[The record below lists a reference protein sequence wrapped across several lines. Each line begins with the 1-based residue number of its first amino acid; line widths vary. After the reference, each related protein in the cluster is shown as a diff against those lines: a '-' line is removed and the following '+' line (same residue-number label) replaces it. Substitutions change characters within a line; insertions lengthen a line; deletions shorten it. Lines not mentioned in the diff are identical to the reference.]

1 MKLDLSGKTALV
13 TGGARGIGASIS
25 RTLGTA
31 GVKVVINYNKSGD
44 RAEKLRDELCSE
56 GFESEIFQADVS
68 EPAQVDR
75 LFQFIRSYS
84 GQLDILLNNA
94 GVIRDTLL
102 LTMSV
107 ADWDR
112 VHDVNLRGVFL
123 TARMAA
129 EMMVP
134 RHCGKMINIASV
146 SGIRGGRGQTN
157 YASAKGGLI
166 SFTRAC
172 AIELAPKGIQVNA
185 VLPGFIETEMSVR
198 ARRRAAEAVL
208 DRIPAQRFGK
218 PQEVANLVLFLASEL
233 SDYITGQAIPVDGG
247 LSVS

>member
-31 GVKVVINYNKSGD
+31 GAKVVINYNKSGD

-84 GQLDILLNNA
+84 GQLDILVNNA

-102 LTMSV
+102 LAMSV
-107 ADWDR
+107 ADWDM
-112 VHDVNLRGVFL
+112 VHDVNLRGAFL
-123 TARMAA
+123 TTRMGA
-129 EMMVP
+129 ELMVP
-134 RHCGKMINIASV
+134 RHCGKIINIASV

-157 YASAKGGLI
+157 YASSKGGLI

-185 VLPGFIETEMSVR
+185 VLPGIIETEMSTR
-198 ARRRAAEAVL
+198 ARRRAGEALL